1 MNINKHQTLSL
12 KFIYKIF
19 LVFIPTIVIF
29 VGSKIFIEIRYTK
42 LDIIN
47 DLKTEYEAFKI
58 PLQQAMWTLD
68 KEAINDIVKGGL
80 NLKSIKGIELYDS
93 NNKLIVDKNSI
104 EEKDFFFKTDIRYK
118 EFGQEYLLGHIKIYS
133 NMQAIYDRHK
143 INWMINIINAT
154 LLSIVLFILIIIT
167 FNKVIK
173 SSIDK
178 LIEDISDSNT
188 NNIIPLQSDSLEIIK
203 LKNSHNDMINTISIN
218 QEQILKS
225 NEELE
230 EKVKK
235 RTQELFTAL
244 KKAKK
249 ATKTKSLF
257 LANMSHEIRTP
268 MNGIIGM
275 SHLGLKA
282 PANKKN
288 DYIKKIEFSAK
299 NLLGIINDI
308 LDFSKIEAGKLEIEK
323 TNFDLKQ
330 TLNNILIPIKFLVE
344 EKKLELKID
353 YNENEIG
360 KYFNGDELRVSQI
373 LTNLLSNAVKFTD
386 SGFIKLSVS
395 KVEKNRLKFIVEDSG
410 IGLSEN
416 QKDKLFGSF
425 SQADSSTTRKY
436 GGTGLGLAI
445 SKQLVEMMNGEIFV
459 QSQIN
464 NGSSFIFEIELEEV
478 ENIEKNNYHD
488 KTLQNNN
495 TRNFETLK
503 DKTILLVEDNMIN
516 QEIVLGLLEDSG
528 LNIIIASNGKEAISK
543 YIQNQDKIKLI
554 LMDIQ
559 MPVMDGYEATHTL
572 RNQGVNIPI
581 IALSANAMQ
590 EDIQKTIN
598 VGMNKHL
605 NKPID
610 LDKLYDVL
618 FEYL

>member
-218 QEQILKS
+218 QEQILKA

>member
-218 QEQILKS
+218 QEQWTCYNKS
-225 NEELE
+225 
-230 EKVKK
+230 
-235 RTQELFTAL
+235 
-244 KKAKK
+244 
-249 ATKTKSLF
+249 
-257 LANMSHEIRTP
+257 
-268 MNGIIGM
+268 
-275 SHLGLKA
+275 
-282 PANKKN
+282 
-288 DYIKKIEFSAK
+288 
-299 NLLGIINDI
+299 
-308 LDFSKIEAGKLEIEK
+308 
-323 TNFDLKQ
+323 
-330 TLNNILIPIKFLVE
+330 
-344 EKKLELKID
+344 
-353 YNENEIG
+353 
-360 KYFNGDELRVSQI
+360 
-373 LTNLLSNAVKFTD
+373 
-386 SGFIKLSVS
+386 
-395 KVEKNRLKFIVEDSG
+395 
-410 IGLSEN
+410 
-416 QKDKLFGSF
+416 
-425 SQADSSTTRKY
+425 
-436 GGTGLGLAI
+436 
-445 SKQLVEMMNGEIFV
+445 IF
-459 QSQIN
+459 
-464 NGSSFIFEIELEEV
+464 
-478 ENIEKNNYHD
+478 
-488 KTLQNNN
+488 
-495 TRNFETLK
+495 
-503 DKTILLVEDNMIN
+503 
-516 QEIVLGLLEDSG
+516 
-528 LNIIIASNGKEAISK
+528 
-543 YIQNQDKIKLI
+543 
-554 LMDIQ
+554 
-559 MPVMDGYEATHTL
+559 
-572 RNQGVNIPI
+572 
-581 IALSANAMQ
+581 
-590 EDIQKTIN
+590 
-598 VGMNKHL
+598 
-605 NKPID
+605 
-610 LDKLYDVL
+610 
-618 FEYL
+618 

>member
-1 MNINKHQTLSL
+1 MNINKHQTLSS

-47 DLKTEYEAFKI
+47 DLQTEYEAFKI

-218 QEQILKS
+218 QEQILKA

-488 KTLQNNN
+488 KTVQNNN
-495 TRNFETLK
+495 IRNFETLK

>member
-218 QEQILKS
+218 QEQILKA

-386 SGFIKLSVS
+386 SGFIKLSVI
-395 KVEKNRLKFIVEDSG
+395 KVKLNRLKFIVEDSG

-503 DKTILLVEDNMIN
+503 YKTILLVEDNMIN

>member
-353 YNENEIG
+353 YNENVVG